1 MEFRRCLIW
10 VRIYNF
16 EMVKK
21 FSPDDIISQNLIKTS
36 VQRNIKLNIVKD
48 YPLLKDTIDVIFPK
62 KIQLY
67 LAKCQEH
74 VNLLMVGG
82 EIMFIQHRDGP
93 WIPSLRLVH
102 KYPDI
107 LPKMQV
113 DSGAIKF
120 VLRGSNIMC
129 PGLTSE
135 GGKMDDVE
143 ADTQVTASGRHNACA
158 IGLTTMSTK
167 EIALNFLSLEKNKDV
182 CIHTLHYLND
192 GYWQF
197 NADKYGY
204 SP

>member
-1 MEFRRCLIW
+1 
-10 VRIYNF
+10 
-16 EMVKK
+16 MVKK
-21 FSPDDIISQNLIKTS
+21 FTPDDIISQNLIKTS
-36 VQRNIKLNIVKD
+36 VQRNIKLNIVKE

-62 KIQLY
+62 KMQIY

-74 VNLLMVGG
+74 VNLLLVGG

-102 KYPDI
+102 KCNFHIYFSNPDI

-143 ADTQVTASGRHNACA
+143 ADTVVQVTASGRYNACA
-158 IGLTTMSTK
+158 VGLTTMSTK
-167 EIALNFLSLEKNKDV
+167 EILEKNKDV
-182 CIHTLHYLND
+182 CIQTVHYLND